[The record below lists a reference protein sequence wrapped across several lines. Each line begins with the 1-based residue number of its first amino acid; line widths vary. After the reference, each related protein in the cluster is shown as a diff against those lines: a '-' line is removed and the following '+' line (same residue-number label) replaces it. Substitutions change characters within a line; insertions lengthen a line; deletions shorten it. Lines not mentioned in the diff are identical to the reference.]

1 MLAYQIASGGYVEP
15 IMYRICVRGRI
26 SEQRVAMTVD
36 NLAALITAE
45 PIATNWRKP
54 NEASSISTIAC

>member
-1 MLAYQIASGGYVEP
+1 
-15 IMYRICVRGRI
+15 MYRICVRGRT
-26 SEQRVAMTVD
+26 SEQRVVMTVD

-54 NEASSISTIAC
+54 DEASRVSTIAC